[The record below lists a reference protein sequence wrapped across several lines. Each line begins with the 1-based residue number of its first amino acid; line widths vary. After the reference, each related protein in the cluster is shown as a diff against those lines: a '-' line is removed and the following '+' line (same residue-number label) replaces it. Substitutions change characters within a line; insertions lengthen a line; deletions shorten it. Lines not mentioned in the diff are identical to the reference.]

1 MGQFNK
7 MKLGE
12 FGVGKITKQNATKD
26 APIGSEYSNVKKLG
40 LGSGKPKIHNKKAT
54 KNSDPN
60 TLFNLGIT
68 ESVDASSL
76 KPFVKFCIKS
86 LELKSVPKIIITK
99 KKLDGTFGYYDTDAK
114 TLTVSS
120 SDRHLADIMRTLAH
134 ELVHLAQDEQN
145 QDIDGS
151 DGSKHENQANA
162 VAGVLMRK
170 WADKDPSLFENAVT
184 PMLYHATYKP
194 FLNSIMKN
202 GLGGSGAQTQ
212 WEDSKPGYVYLAKD
226 PEVAVSHAEAN
237 EEVPDEYIDDIVVL
251 SIDASQLDQDNL
263 EDDPNVQDDDSTLAY
278 KGIIPS
284 TAFNVQ
290 IDELKIEKPED
301 IEENFADGKVKG
313 KSRPGRVK
321 KAGASCKGSVTDLRA
336 KAKKYSGERAKMY
349 HWCANMKSGRKK
361 SKS

>member
-1 MGQFNK
+1 
-7 MKLGE
+7 MKIKDIVQEDTSSGE
-12 FGVGKITKQNATKD
+12 TMRQA
-26 APIGSEYSNVKKLG
+26 KKLG
-40 LGSGKPKIHNKKAT
+40 LMNGKPKLLHKTAA

-60 TLFNLGIT
+60 TLFNLGIS
-68 ESVDASSL
+68 ESVDASAL
-76 KPFVKFCIKS
+76 KPFVKFCIKK
-86 LELKSVPKIIITK
+86 LELKSIPKIVITK

-212 WEDSKPGYVYLAKD
+212 WEDS
-226 PEVAVSHAEAN
+226 
-237 EEVPDEYIDDIVVL
+237 
-251 SIDASQLDQDNL
+251 
-263 EDDPNVQDDDSTLAY
+263 
-278 KGIIPS
+278 
-284 TAFNVQ
+284 
-290 IDELKIEKPED
+290 
-301 IEENFADGKVKG
+301 
-313 KSRPGRVK
+313 
-321 KAGASCKGSVTDLRA
+321 
-336 KAKKYSGERAKMY
+336 
-349 HWCANMKSGRKK
+349 
-361 SKS
+361 